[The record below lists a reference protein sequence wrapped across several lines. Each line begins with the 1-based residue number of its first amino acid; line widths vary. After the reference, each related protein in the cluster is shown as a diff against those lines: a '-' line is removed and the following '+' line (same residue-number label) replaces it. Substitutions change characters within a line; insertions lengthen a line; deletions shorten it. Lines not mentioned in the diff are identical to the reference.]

1 GVGGWRWWTFDL
13 LWAVAG
19 GLGIGAI
26 LGTLVSR
33 FVLYLRREHQ
43 EAVGLDEF
51 LTLGLI
57 ALSYGAAVQ
66 LQTYGFLAVLAAG
79 IAMRRIEMTHSGSRS
94 ADEVRA
100 LTATD
105 PKDELASDPESAPA
119 YMAQS
124 VLGINERL
132 ERIAE
137 VAVVVLI

>member
-1 GVGGWRWWTFDL
+1 LGFWDFTTSSGRLALVDL
-13 LWAVAG
+13 RPA
-19 GLGIGAI
+19 LGRCRRPCIGAI

-79 IAMRRIEMTHSGSRS
+79 IAMRRIRDDS
-94 ADEVRA
+94 
-100 LTATD
+100 
-105 PKDELASDPESAPA
+105 
-119 YMAQS
+119 
-124 VLGINERL
+124 
-132 ERIAE
+132 
-137 VAVVVLI
+137 